1 MPASPFPITATET
14 NEMITQ
20 MQSLM
25 DDLYQNRLGGACV
38 GDVFMVDDDDIFK
51 LKYLAIGG
59 LQKIAGSL
67 AILPNTSK
75 GIDCDR
81 NGIFVVLE
89 ADKGLSFNGT
99 SGIYVKLKTDNGLA
113 VDTNGL
119 YVKLKSGGGITV
131 DADGLSTTAATPISG
146 TWTASFT
153 CGTSGTIT
161 LDASYQT
168 GWYRKIDD
176 LVFFGGRFVVSS
188 VNSPLG
194 SLTLGTLPYTSN
206 SDIQYIPSVSLQWQT
221 MNAGMSSYVAQV
233 QQNTKNILIRGWA
246 GTTATSLTAAA
257 PYMKAGSV
265 IYVNGSYI
273 T

>member
-99 SGIYVKLKTDNGLA
+99 SGIYVKLKTGGGLSVGSDGLYLTDSSNVVRGTFTNANLTAGVLTITHSKSLSAPYTINVTIFDNSYKKIIPDEVTGATNTVA
-113 VDTNGL
+113 VDL
-119 YVKLKSGGGITV
+119 
-131 DADGLSTTAATPISG
+131 
-146 TWTASFT
+146 
-153 CGTSGTIT
+153 TSYGTIT
-161 LDASYQT
+161 
-168 GWYRKIDD
+168 
-176 LVFFGGRFVVSS
+176 
-188 VNSPLG
+188 
-194 SLTLGTLPYTSN
+194 GTWGYE
-206 SDIQYIPSVSLQWQT
+206 
-221 MNAGMSSYVAQV
+221 
-233 QQNTKNILIRGWA
+233 
-246 GTTATSLTAAA
+246 
-257 PYMKAGSV
+257 V
-265 IYVNGSYI
+265 I
-273 T
+273 